1 MGESWIVRADCAPW
15 DVAEATA
22 LAVATLVRGGVVH
35 RIDLER
41 VGTPVVERRWND
53 LAADDATAIV
63 RAELALGSKLTT
75 SFGALLPSG
84 RPIGLFLQALSGEYV
99 KLYDSK
105 PLQLYFD
112 PPELVTPAEP
122 SMGHT
127 DFDALVLGLV
137 GSGEGEARI
146 PRAFCG
152 LEGGTVPSVRDAY
165 AAYYARDTD
174 LATDL
179 GVDASG
185 ADVVAALELAA
196 SEMPPHRRVNTRV
209 TRLDDGGVLLSVT
222 PFGQS
227 RHTEKTLAPLLEGA
241 RQLLGR

>member
-1 MGESWIVRADCAPW
+1 VGESWIVRADCAPW

-137 GSGEGEARI
+137 GSGEGEA
-146 PRAFCG
+146 FCG